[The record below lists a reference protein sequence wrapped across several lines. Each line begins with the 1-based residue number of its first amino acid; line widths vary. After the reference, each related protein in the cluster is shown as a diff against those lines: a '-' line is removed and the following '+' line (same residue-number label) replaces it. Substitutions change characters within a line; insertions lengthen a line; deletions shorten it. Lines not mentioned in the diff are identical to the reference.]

1 MEPQDWAQLCR
12 KEAAGTRDPVTKL
25 PPEFVMIGRVF
36 GTLAGLFQHYRPAI
50 DFSRWVLPHLFIR
63 A

>member
-25 PPEFVMIGRVF
+25 FLEQLADEFEDLAREERPPPGSAISD
-36 GTLAGLFQHYRPAI
+36 PA
-50 DFSRWVLPHLFIR
+50 
-63 A
+63 